1 MNPWMKW
8 VAVIANTPPRW
19 PSSLS
24 LSLSRCLFRSILW
37 FIYRWL
43 AFMLN
48 VDDRYAC
55 MCVCVFFLNGYSLK
69 GYFRVICPLI
79 ITPLI
84 TIITLLITYRY
95 WASGRWSQNRL
106 VKSSGS
112 SRPRS
117 YYNGQP
123 SPPQSLVRVIRDTR
137 VIISFTRVYTYIY
150 IYIYIYKRSHLNT
163 YMHNTYVYHQ
173 VYSGTVGSE
182 RTAFWMRY

>member
-1 MNPWMKW
+1 MR
-8 VAVIANTPPRW
+8 V
-19 PSSLS
+19 
-24 LSLSRCLFRSILW
+24 
-37 FIYRWL
+37 
-43 AFMLN
+43 
-48 VDDRYAC
+48 
-55 MCVCVFFLNGYSLK
+55 CVCVFFLNGYSLK

-150 IYIYIYKRSHLNT
+150 IYIYINGLIWIRICITHMYTIRCTREQWGRKEQPSECVTKRSLSYAHLKLT
-163 YMHNTYVYHQ
+163 LLYVSISLSLFLALSLYLSLH
-173 VYSGTVGSE
+173 
-182 RTAFWMRY
+182 RPL